1 MNSFS
6 SLIFL
11 ILALCAD
18 TFTASFVYGAEKVRI
33 PLSSIWI
40 ITLLSTGILVTA
52 LEAGA
57 AIKLFLPDELPM
69 FFSSSLLVLLGAS
82 RFTAVP
88 TKDMAVHA
96 NRMEPEVLSP
106 SEAFFLGIGL
116 SIDNAAAGLGTG
128 LSGAPFPL
136 VAFLSLSLSFAAVTA
151 GFAIGKRAV
160 LAADLD
166 FSRCSGIVLVIL
178 GLLKLI

>member
-18 TFTASFVYGAEKVRI
+18 TFTVSFVYGAERVRI
-33 PLSSIWI
+33 PLPSIWI
-40 ITLLSTGILVTA
+40 ITFLSTGILGTA
-52 LEAGA
+52 LMAGA
-57 AIKLFLPDELPM
+57 ALKPFLPDELPM
-69 FFSSSLLVLLGAS
+69 FLGSSLLVLLGAS

-88 TKDMAVHA
+88 PKDMAVHA
-96 NRMEPEVLSP
+96 NRLEPEVLSS

-128 LSGAPFPL
+128 LSGAPLPL
-136 VAFLSLSLSFAAVTA
+136 VILLSLSLSFAAVTA
-151 GFAIGKRAV
+151 GCAAGKRAV
-160 LAADLD
+160 MAADLD
-166 FSRCSGIVLVIL
+166 FSRYSGIVLVIL